1 MPKKKKMCI
10 IIDVDGTIVSE
21 KDNSQI
27 ILPIENNREIWDLFH
42 KNKQYYK
49 PSQFKQNK
57 NIVDIIKAVINNIPE
72 VYLIFLTARENIEGK
87 PIFINT
93 YRLIRKIFSFKPTD
107 FGRKFTILMRKENDF
122 RSSDMV
128 KEDILNNKILHDYLP
143 ILAIDDEE
151 PNIKMFEKNGINCIR
166 AVRKGDLLNEQ

>member
-1 MPKKKKMCI
+1 MPKKKKICI
-10 IIDVDGTIVSE
+10 IVDVDGTIVSE
-21 KDNSQI
+21 KDNSRI
-27 ILPIENNREIWDLFH
+27 ILPTENNREVWDLFH

-57 NIVDIIKAVINNIPE
+57 NIVDIIKSIINNMPE

-93 YRLIRKIFSFKPTD
+93 YRLIKKIFGFQPTS

-122 RSSDMV
+122 RSSDIV
-128 KEDILNNKILHDYLP
+128 KEDILNNEILHDYLP
-143 ILAIDDEE
+143 VLAIDDEE
-151 PNIKMFEKNGINCIR
+151 LNIKMFEKNGINCIR
-166 AVRKGDLLNEQ
+166 AVRKGDLLNG

>member
-27 ILPIENNREIWDLFH
+27 ILPTENNRKVWDLFH
-42 KNKQYYK
+42 KNKKYYK
-49 PSQFKQNK
+49 VSQFKPNK
-57 NIVDIIKAVINNIPE
+57 NIIDVIKSIINNMPE
-72 VYLIFLTARENIEGK
+72 VYLIFLTARENVESK

-93 YRLIRKIFSFKPTD
+93 YRLIRKIFGFQPTA
-107 FGRKFTILMRKENDF
+107 FCRKFDILMRKENDF
-122 RSSDMV
+122 RSSDIV
-128 KEDILNNKILHDYLP
+128 KEDILNNEILPNYLP
-143 ILAIDDEE
+143 VLAIDDEE

-166 AVRKGDLLNEQ
+166 VVRKGDLLNG

>member
-1 MPKKKKMCI
+1 MSKKKKMCI

-27 ILPIENNREIWDLFH
+27 ILPTENNREVWDLFH
-42 KNKQYYK
+42 ENKQYYK

-57 NIVDIIKAVINNIPE
+57 NIVDIVKSIINNMPE
-72 VYLIFLTARENIEGK
+72 VYLIFLTARENVENK

-93 YRLIRKIFSFKPTD
+93 YRLIRKIFGFKPTA
-107 FGRKFTILMRKENDF
+107 FCRKFDILMRKENDF
-122 RSSDMV
+122 RSSDIV
-128 KEDILNNKILHDYLP
+128 KEDILNNEILPNYLP
-143 ILAIDDEE
+143 VLAIDDEE

-166 AVRKGDLLNEQ
+166 AVRKGDLLNG

>member
-27 ILPIENNREIWDLFH
+27 ILPVESNREVWNLFH
-42 KNKQYYK
+42 KNKKYYRV
-49 PSQFKQNK
+49 SQFKQNK
-57 NIVDIIKAVINNIPE
+57 NIVDIIKYIINNMPE
-72 VYLIFLTARENIEGK
+72 IYLIFLTARENVEDK

-93 YRLIRKIFSFKPTD
+93 YRLIKKIFGFQPID
-107 FGRKFTILMRKENDF
+107 FGRRFYILMRKENDF
-122 RSSDMV
+122 RSSDVV
-128 KEDILNNKILHDYLP
+128 KEDILNNEILHNFLP
-143 ILAIDDEE
+143 VLAIDDEE

-166 AVRKGDLLNEQ
+166 AVRKGDLLNG

>member
-1 MPKKKKMCI
+1 MPKKKKICI

-21 KDNSQI
+21 KDNSQL
-27 ILPIENNREIWDLFH
+27 ILPTENNREIWDLFH

-57 NIVDIIKAVINNIPE
+57 NIVDIVRAVINNMPE

-93 YRLIRKIFSFKPTD
+93 YRLVKKIFGFQPTD
-107 FGRKFTILMRKENDF
+107 FGRRFTILMRKENDF

-128 KEDILNNKILHDYLP
+128 KEDILNNEILHDCSP

-166 AVRKGDLLNEQ
+166 AVRKGDLLNG

>member
-27 ILPIENNREIWDLFH
+27 ILPTENNRKVWDLFH
-42 KNKQYYK
+42 KNKKYYK
-49 PSQFKQNK
+49 VSQFKPNK
-57 NIVDIIKAVINNIPE
+57 NIVDIIKSIINNMPE
-72 VYLIFLTARENIEGK
+72 VYLIFLTARENIESK

-93 YRLIRKIFSFKPTD
+93 YRLIRKIFGFQPTA
-107 FGRKFTILMRKENDF
+107 FCRKFDILMRKENDF
-122 RSSDMV
+122 RSSDIV
-128 KEDILNNKILHDYLP
+128 KEDILNNEILPNYLP

-166 AVRKGDLLNEQ
+166 AVRKGDLLNG

>member
-1 MPKKKKMCI
+1 MSKKKKKCI

-27 ILPIENNREIWDLFH
+27 ILPTENNREIWDLFH

-49 PSQFKQNK
+49 VSQFKPNK
-57 NIVDIIKAVINNIPE
+57 NIVDIIKSVINNMPE

-93 YRLIRKIFSFKPTD
+93 YRLVKKIFGFQPTD
-107 FGRKFTILMRKENDF
+107 FGRRFTILMRKENDF
-122 RSSDMV
+122 RSSDIV
-128 KEDILNNKILHDYLP
+128 KEDILNNEILHGYSP
-143 ILAIDDEE
+143 VLAIDDEE
-151 PNIKMFEKNGINCIR
+151 PNIKMFERNGINCIR
-166 AVRKGDLLNEQ
+166 AVRKGDLLNG

>member
-1 MPKKKKMCI
+1 MPKKKKICM

-27 ILPIENNREIWDLFH
+27 ILPTENNREVWDLFH

-57 NIVDIIKAVINNIPE
+57 NIVDIIKAVINNMPE

-93 YRLIRKIFSFKPTD
+93 YRLIKRIFSFQPSD
-107 FGRKFTILMRKENDF
+107 FGRKFYILMRKENDF
-122 RSSDMV
+122 RSSDVV
-128 KEDILNNKILHDYLP
+128 KEDILKNEILHNFLP
-143 ILAIDDEE
+143 VLAIDDEE

-166 AVRKGDLLNEQ
+166 AVRKGDLLNG

>member
-1 MPKKKKMCI
+1 MPKKKKICI
-10 IIDVDGTIVSE
+10 IVDVDGTIVSE

-57 NIVDIIKAVINNIPE
+57 NIVDIIKAVISNMPE
-72 VYLIFLTARENIEGK
+72 VYLIFLTARENIEGE

-93 YRLIRKIFSFKPTD
+93 YRLIRKIFGFQPTD

-128 KEDILNNKILHDYLP
+128 KEDILNNEILHDYLP

-166 AVRKGDLLNEQ
+166 AVRKGDLLNG